1 MNEAPIHQTG
11 MHKGFLLAYALVNVF
26 VLVLALGFGWLL
38 TVPFRIAQGL
48 FPHAATTTMGYLA
61 LIPAAMM
68 IVPLV
73 IGWIPVLIAFK
84 KTVVTFTR
92 DAIRFKTGL
101 IFRTEGHLSWDEI
114 ESVFVQRGPIGSLL
128 GYGTLVLVGRA
139 GTPFHLAFMPEF
151 EKLRQMAL
159 TLGLK
164 QQRKSEREA
173 GHIHKDSS
181 SSTHQPCASCGATT
195 SAEDA
200 EICAKSAARFAN
212 KLLCAQCRRYVP

>member
-11 MHKGFLLAYALVNVF
+11 MHKGFLLAYALLNVF

-38 TVPFRIAQGL
+38 AVPLRIAQGL
-48 FPHAATTTMGYLA
+48 LPQAATTTMGYLA
-61 LIPAAMM
+61 LIPAAM
-68 IVPLV
+68 ITVPLV

-84 KTVVTFTR
+84 KTVVIFRR

-114 ESVFVQRGPIGSLL
+114 ESVFVQRGPMGSLL

-151 EKLRQMAL
+151 EKLRELAL

-164 QQRKSEREA
+164 QARKSEGEHRR
-173 GHIHKDSS
+173 IHSGPS
-181 SSTHQPCASCGATT
+181 PSILQPCASCGATT

-200 EICAKSAARFAN
+200 EICAKSADRFAN
-212 KLLCAQCRRYVP
+212 KLLCAKCRRYVP